1 MNIKINKLILQNFKG
16 IKSLEISTDGENLN
30 IYGDN
35 ATGKTTVF
43 DAFTWLLFGK
53 DSLGRSDFG
62 IKTQDESG
70 NVIHNLE
77 HSAECEL
84 LIDENV
90 LTLKKV
96 FAEKWTKKRGS
107 AETEFTGHETKY
119 FINEV
124 PTTKK
129 EYEQKI
135 ASIIDETLF
144 KIITNPLYFNEHLKW
159 QDRRAILMSLCENI
173 TDDDILANNEQFSPL
188 ISELKGRTV
197 QEYKKILQSKQT
209 AINDELKAIPQR
221 IAEANLAIPELTIR
235 PDKNEKAIIEK
246 KIEELQSKIIS
257 IKNGAGVIDA
267 DRELQELKL
276 KRKML
281 ENEKCDISDLEQEV
295 LKYKAKISDAECGIN
310 HYKREIESAEYT
322 INDYAERAENL
333 RKQWHEVNEK
343 RYTDIGICPTC
354 GQPLPDEI
362 IEEAKSKFNIERAEQ
377 LEQIT
382 ERGKNAK
389 AICETKLAKKQK
401 HITKMTDLEYLIDNE
416 LKPQLDILEKEI
428 VETKADFEEK
438 RKVALTDIDSLI
450 EEATKKG
457 AESEKSI
464 QTSIYTIKE
473 EINAERAKLAEI
485 DKVIAEHTLAE
496 KQRIRIAELEADE
509 KRLAM
514 EYSEL
519 DKMAFLIDEFIK
531 FKVKLLSEEINNHF
545 KYAKFKLFEEQING
559 GIAECCELTYKGVD
573 YSDLNNAARVNSG
586 LDIINTLCELNNR
599 YAPIIVDN
607 AEGVTNILPTT
618 SQMIRLVVS
627 ADDKILRIEKI

>member
-16 IKSLEISTDGENLN
+16 IKSLEINADGENLN

-62 IKTQDESG
+62 IKTQDENG

-96 FAEKWTKKRGS
+96 YAEKWTKKRGS
-107 AETEFTGHETKY
+107 AEAEFTGHETKY

-124 PTTKK
+124 PATKK

-221 IAEANLAIPELTIR
+221 IAEANLAIPKTIVGI
-235 PDKNEKAIIEK
+235 DENQKSAIEK
-246 KIEELQSKIIS
+246 RIEELQSKIIS

-276 KRKML
+276 RRAML
-281 ENEKCDISDLEQEV
+281 ENEKCDVSALETELHSAISKHQTTV
-295 LKYKAKISDAECGIN
+295 FS
-310 HYKREIESAEYT
+310 
-322 INDYAERAENL
+322 INDWKRQIDNFKTNISECEKKVATL
-333 RKQWHEVNEK
+333 REEWHTVNEK
-343 RYTDIGICPTC
+343 QYTDNGICPTC
-354 GQPLPDEI
+354 GQPLPDEM
-362 IEEAKSKFNIERAEQ
+362 IETAKVKFNTSKVAELEEITKQGKQANEDAEKSRQLCFEVQEQ
-377 LEQIT
+377 LKIAE
-382 ERGKNAK
+382 
-389 AICETKLAKKQK
+389 
-401 HITKMTDLEYLIDNE
+401 NE
-416 LKPQLDILEKEI
+416 ANTIRKEI
-428 VETKADFEEK
+428 DSLTEEIEKTKADFEEK
-438 RKVALTDIDSLI
+438 RKAALNDIDNLI
-450 EEATKKG
+450 AEATKKG
-457 AESEKSI
+457 AESDESI
-464 QTSIYTIKE
+464 KASIYTINE

-485 DKVIAEHTLAE
+485 DKVIAEHNLAE
-496 KQRIRIAELEADE
+496 KQRARISELEADE
-509 KRLAM
+509 KRLAG
-514 EYSEL
+514 EYAEL

-545 KYAKFKLFEEQING
+545 KYAKFKLFEEQINS
-559 GIAECCELTYKGVD
+559 GIAECCEVTYKGVP
-573 YSDLNNAARVNSG
+573 YSDLNNASRINIG
-586 LDIINTLCELNNR
+586 LDIINTLCKLNDKFAPVIADNMESVNNPFRIKSQFIALRVSNNKELMVEK
-599 YAPIIVDN
+599 YA
-607 AEGVTNILPTT
+607 
-618 SQMIRLVVS
+618 
-627 ADDKILRIEKI
+627 